1 MLCDFEGCGTISV
14 IKTTHLDDLYA
25 TQPLLPLASSP
36 GRGDVFRRL
45 RHRRFQHDGCDDK
58 ALQEGDT
65 VFHSRNQRHAMY
77 NNDTPGLCLSFW
89 RDEFDTPPVLLS

>member
-1 MLCDFEGCGTISV
+1 MLCDFEEFGTVSV

-36 GRGDVFRRL
+36 GKGDVFRRL
-45 RHRRFQHDGCDDK
+45 WHRRFQQDGCDDK
-58 ALQEGDT
+58 ALQEGDI

-77 NNDTPGLCLSFW
+77 TNDTPGLCLVFW